1 MKHIAHVSYKI
12 FVILLFTSLVGVYPA
27 AAAGTAY
34 SGYPTISIQSVVP
47 DQSVTIVAKN
57 LPAKDSFAVLMNTM
71 GTKGVDGI
79 KVGSF
84 NTGDGSSQTLTYNIP
99 ADLVGQSRIAI
110 RIQST
115 SGSGYY
121 AYNWFSNTKGGTYP
135 PAKPPV
141 STGQYPT
148 FSIKAVVKNNSVTI
162 VTSNLPAKDTFSVL
176 MNMMGTQGKNGVK
189 VATLDSG
196 SGGAQTLTYNIPSD
210 LHGLKQIAIRLQ
222 STSGSGY
229 YAYNWF
235 YNTTY
240 P

>member
-1 MKHIAHVSYKI
+1 MKRNGLFAIRI
-12 FVILLFTSLVGVYPA
+12 FVVFLLVSLVGIIPA
-27 AAAGTAY
+27 AAAVNAY
-34 SGYPTISIQSVVP
+34 SGFPAISIQSVLP

-57 LPAKDSFAVLMNTM
+57 LPAKDSFAVLMNYM

-84 NTGDGSSQTLTYNIP
+84 NTGDGASQTLTYNIP
-99 ADLVGQSRIAI
+99 ADLVGQKQIAI

-115 SGSGYY
+115 SGSGYF
-121 AYNWFSNTKGGTYP
+121 AYNWFSNTPNGSYP
-135 PAKPPV
+135 PGKPPA
-141 STGQYPT
+141 STGKYPT
-148 FSIKAVVKNNSVTI
+148 FSIKAVVRNDSVTI
-162 VTSNLPAKDTFSVL
+162 VTSNLPEKDTFSVL
-176 MNMMGTQGKNGVK
+176 MNTMGTQGKNGIK

-196 SGGAQTLTYNIPSD
+196 SGGTQTLTYSIPAE

-222 STSGSGY
+222 STSGSDY
-229 YAYNWF
+229 FAYNWF

>member
-1 MKHIAHVSYKI
+1 MKHIARVSYKI

-121 AYNWFSNTKGGTYP
+121 AYNWFSNTQGGTYP